1 LPPWHRLDDGWAG
14 LSDSARQRLASADV
28 VIGAGR
34 TLALVGSHLAPTA
47 ELIDMDGKLGQVPG
61 WMLAA
66 RDAGKTVVALATGDP
81 LCHGIAS
88 WLTGKLGRDGFEI
101 LPAVSTLQ
109 LAFARFKTPWQDIK
123 ISTCHTADAGEWF
136 VGATPAHGLYK
147 LMRAIALNPR
157 VALFTGPDNNPARL
171 ARALITAG
179 YGDEVKLSIACRL
192 LLPDEAVFTGLAAV
206 DVENRLFPEPNVVL
220 VESTETAPM
229 PVFGLEDLEYIQR
242 SPEKG
247 LITKQEA
254 RALSLAKL
262 RLKPDAI
269 VWDIGAG
276 SGSVGLEC
284 RPPGPHG
291 HVWAIEKNEGDAANA
306 RANAAP
312 FPHRQLH
319 AVRRQGAGPTRH
331 LARPGRRFHRR
342 FGRRTGRIDPLDP
355 RPSETGWPA
364 GDEFRHPRK
373 PGRRNCR
380 PQRGRRGLG
389 CRPAPGQPQPTHS
402 RHAPT
407 GRPEPGV
414 DCDRKQGKR
423 SMNQTS
429 KPYGKLIGASL
440 GPGDPELITR
450 RSWAVLQ
457 SGARWLY
464 PVKKAEESSYALS
477 IVERGGL
484 PIPADAEQLVFPMTR
499 DADILAKAWTRAAA
513 RTVELLAEGRD
524 LVFLVEGDASTFA
537 TFGHLARVVR
547 ELVPN
552 IEVET
557 IPGVS
562 SFAAAAASTGITLAE
577 EDETLAV
584 IPANYGV
591 GVIDHLLDEFDTLV
605 LFKVKPQVDEVIEL
619 LARRDL
625 LATSVFIEKVGAP
638 DERIVRDVSSLKGE
652 KVNYLS
658 LILVQNPKRVRG
670 ELRRGC
676 RKRKEAETEES
687 AKSKAVVPA

>member
-1 LPPWHRLDDGWAG
+1 MKSSEYCALPVCLLGILDDGWAG
-14 LSDSARQRLASADV
+14 LSDSARQRLAGADV

-192 LLPDEAVFTGLAAV
+192 LLPDETVFSGLAAV
-206 DVENRLFPEPNVVL
+206 DVENRQFPEPNVVL
-220 VESTETAPM
+220 VERSATATHPSFV
-229 PVFGLEDLEYIQR
+229 PAFGLEDLEYIQR

-284 RPPGPHG
+284 ARLAPHG

-306 RANAAP
+306 RANAARFRIGNYTLYEGKAP
-312 FPHRQLH
+312 AQLDTWPDPD
-319 AVRRQGAGPTRH
+319 AVFIGGSGGELGELIRLI
-331 LARPGRRFHRR
+331 LAR
-342 FGRRTGRIDPLDP
+342 L
-355 RPSETGWPA
+355 
-364 GDEFRHPRK
+364 K
-373 PGRRNCR
+373 PG
-380 PQRGRRGLG
+380 GRL
-389 CRPAPGQPQPTHS
+389 
-402 RHAPT
+402 
-407 GRPEPGV
+407 V
-414 DCDRKQGKR
+414 
-423 SMNQTS
+423 MNFVT
-429 KPYGKLIGASL
+429 LENLAGA
-440 GPGDPELITR
+440 T
-450 RSWAVLQ
+450 A
-457 SGARWLY
+457 
-464 PVKKAEESSYALS
+464 ALK
-477 IVERGGL
+477 E
-484 PIPADAEQLVFPMTR
+484 ADAVWDVVQLQASRSQP
-499 DADILAKAWTRAAA
+499 ILDMHRLAA
-513 RTVELLAEGRD
+513 
-524 LVFLVEGDASTFA
+524 
-537 TFGHLARVVR
+537 
-547 ELVPN
+547 
-552 IEVET
+552 
-557 IPGVS
+557 
-562 SFAAAAASTGITLAE
+562 
-577 EDETLAV
+577 
-584 IPANYGV
+584 
-591 GVIDHLLDEFDTLV
+591 
-605 LFKVKPQVDEVIEL
+605 
-619 LARRDL
+619 
-625 LATSVFIEKVGAP
+625 
-638 DERIVRDVSSLKGE
+638 
-652 KVNYLS
+652 
-658 LILVQNPKRVRG
+658 QNPVWIVTAS
-670 ELRRGC
+670 
-676 RKRKEAETEES
+676 KEN
-687 AKSKAVVPA
+687 V